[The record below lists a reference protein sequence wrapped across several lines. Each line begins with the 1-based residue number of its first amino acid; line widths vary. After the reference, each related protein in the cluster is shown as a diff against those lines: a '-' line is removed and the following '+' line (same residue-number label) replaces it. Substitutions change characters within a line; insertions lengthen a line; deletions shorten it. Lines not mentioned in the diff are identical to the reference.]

1 MHITASIRSLHLLSM
16 RIIFL
21 PWFYFLGDKHEK
33 EKEKER
39 QKQIEKEN
47 AEKAA
52 KEVGWCRGLSTI
64 TFRIVKF
71 ERLFWDLKVHVLA
84 NMGFN
89 VVGCREGGPARRGRW
104 NRRGGDVWCRDHQGE
119 RRRWCW
125 SPQYCGRLLRQDSS
139 SLRQSAADKQTALNG
154 RGTDSKKTSEKEDSH
169 FHHLHST
176 LD

>member
-1 MHITASIRSLHLLSM
+1 MKKKRRKKDKNRLRKKMQRKPPKRSVDAEASLPLRLELSS
-16 RIIFL
+16 F
-21 PWFYFLGDKHEK
+21 
-33 EKEKER
+33 
-39 QKQIEKEN
+39 
-47 AEKAA
+47 
-52 KEVGWCRGLSTI
+52 T
-64 TFRIVKF
+64 

-89 VVGCREGGPARRGRW
+89 VVGCREGGPARRWRW

>member
-1 MHITASIRSLHLLSM
+1 M

-64 TFRIVKF
+64 TLRIVKF
-71 ERLFWDLKVHVLA
+71 YWKVI
-84 NMGFN
+84 
-89 VVGCREGGPARRGRW
+89 
-104 NRRGGDVWCRDHQGE
+104 
-119 RRRWCW
+119 
-125 SPQYCGRLLRQDSS
+125 LRF
-139 SLRQSAADKQTALNG
+139 K
-154 RGTDSKKTSEKEDSH
+154 
-169 FHHLHST
+169 ST
-176 LD
+176 CIG